1 METYSI
7 TQKHRLAELNASA
20 DIIDGEFNTVEERN
34 AAFKAAERTL
44 VKENREKLRKLME
57 EDHIPLTLRVKDM
70 LVKWL
75 TEEEGYTRVE
85 TPIILGPDKIKRM
98 NIGED
103 ASLYEQ
109 IFWLP
114 DGKCLR
120 PMLAPNLY
128 EIMRDIRKITHG
140 PVKIFEIGSC
150 FRKES
155 QGAQHMNEFTMLNLV
170 ELASVKE
177 GMQIERLQQ
186 LAKGAMK
193 AAGIDNYRLEY
204 EDSGIYIETLDIV
217 VDGMEVASGS
227 FGPHPLDSNWGIF
240 DTWVGI
246 GIGLERLSMVKG
258 GYHNIR
264 RGGKSTSYVNGIPL
278 KL

>member
-1 METYSI
+1 M
-7 TQKHRLAELNASA
+7 
-20 DIIDGEFNTVEERN
+20 
-34 AAFKAAERTL
+34 
-44 VKENREKLRKLME
+44 
-57 EDHIPLTLRVKDM
+57 
-70 LVKWL
+70 
-75 TEEEGYTRVE
+75 E

-109 IFWLP
+109 IFWLSTV
-114 DGKCLR
+114 KCLR

-140 PVKIFEIGSC
+140 PVKIFEVGSWLQK
-150 FRKES
+150 RKS
-155 QGAQHMNEFTMLNLV
+155 GCTSMNEFTMLNLV

-217 VDGMEVASGS
+217 ADGWKSHPARTASTG
-227 FGPHPLDSNWGIF
+227 F
-240 DTWVGI
+240 
-246 GIGLERLSMVKG
+246 
-258 GYHNIR
+258 
-264 RGGKSTSYVNGIPL
+264 
-278 KL
+278 KLGRARHWWESA